1 MANKFLDLNGFK
13 YFISKIIGKTS
24 IAGIGDGTCTGA
36 VRILNDNLTPV
47 VYQELQEKTFTT
59 AEWTQGTG
67 GSTWTCPEDGLY
79 YVSCYFM
86 GHDSNLTMY
95 KHQLVLNHGTNMEIK
110 DTISEY
116 GTASDPGW
124 TGTMPDRL
132 LSAIVPINK
141 GDVVSVNVHTPEAG
155 KQVNTRMWIV
165 RLRKGY
171 NDVIWNKF

>member
-1 MANKFLDLNGFK
+1 MAKKFLDLNGLK

-36 VRILNDNLTPV
+36 IRTLSDNLTPTI
-47 VYQELQEKTFTT
+47 YNELQEKTFTT

-79 YVSCYFM
+79 YVSCYFI
-86 GHDSNLTMY
+86 GNNSNLTIY
-95 KHQLVLNHGTNMEIK
+95 KHQLLVWDGTNNYIL
-110 DTISEY
+110 SEY

-124 TGTMPDRL
+124 MGLMPSRL
-132 LSAIVPINK
+132 LSAIVHIAK
-141 GDVVSVNVHTPEAG
+141 GQIVHVNVHTSEAG
-155 KQVNTRMWIV
+155 RQVSTRMWIV

-171 NDVIWNKF
+171 NDIIKNNF